1 MFQRFRRDVA
11 TVLGSL
17 VMALQLTACG
27 IDNDNDQSGDSAVA
41 PAATTIITGSV
52 GDGPIVGATL
62 SIFDRDGNLLQTE
75 LSDSGAS
82 YSARIKAKGNAYP
95 LTIATS
101 DGVDLVTGRAPDFR
115 LTSVVTHPSVKS
127 VNINPFTTLIVE
139 SARSMPGGL
148 SEQNIAAAR
157 HHVMQQLNFGLD
169 PRSIPDCPGAGAPLP
184 PDARTEPVL
193 QLRAGRPRPVGDGR
207 PLVADRRPQAGRRVG
222 RDGR

>member
-75 LSDSGAS
+75 VSDSGAS

-139 SARSMPGGL
+139 SARDIAGEEHRRDMG
-148 SEQNIAAAR
+148 IDAAAIPAPSR
-157 HHVMQQLNFGLD
+157 PAPFVHQGLHQ
-169 PRSIPDCPGAGAPLP
+169 RLVLLQGV
-184 PDARTEPVL
+184 DAH
-193 QLRAGRPRPVGDGR
+193 G
-207 PLVADRRPQAGRRVG
+207 
-222 RDGR
+222 